1 MSFDRQLNLLEKNSQ
16 DILNYCMKIFKK
28 HSFNQLT
35 NKQKEYLYI
44 FIALMNFILTQNNK
58 KQIYKDFEVFLILEY
73 KCDISILDGIL
84 AI

>member
-35 NKQKEYLYI
+35 NKK
-44 FIALMNFILTQNNK
+44 N
-58 KQIYKDFEVFLILEY
+58 
-73 KCDISILDGIL
+73 ISIFLL
-84 AI
+84 H